1 VLPVDYTKIKAPF
14 IFHHHI
20 LINGATALK
29 TEGKGAAMKRIN
41 FTMII
46 VSLSLMGLLPL
57 PALAHIPSGYLNA
70 SEPTLAPLLERVTPA
85 VVNIAVRGHV
95 AMQSNPLF
103 NDPFFHQFFN
113 VPQMPV
119 QREFK
124 AAGSGVII
132 NAAKGYVLTNNHVVK
147 NADKVVVS
155 LKDGRKLTAR
165 VLGTDAEADI
175 AVLQIPSKQLT
186 ALPLGDSNVLQ
197 VGDFVVAVGN
207 PFGLGQT
214 VTSGIVSALGRSGLG
229 IEGYENFIQ
238 TDASIN
244 PGNSGGAL
252 VNLRGELI
260 GINTAI
266 VAPSG
271 GNVGIGFAIPINMAK
286 AIAQQLIKTG
296 KVERG
301 YLGISIQDM
310 TPDIAK
316 VMGVQASQGAIVS
329 QVNAGSAADKAG
341 LKAGDIITAVNGKAI
356 KNTAVLR
363 NRIGLI
369 QPGGTVTLNVIR
381 DGMHIMLTATL
392 KSIESAQINA
402 GELDSRLAGAV
413 FVSAKKGLSIFNHVA
428 GVRIQSVQ
436 QGSPAWQAGLRTNDI
451 IIAVNRNPVHSPEE
465 LAQAAHDNQDTLVL
479 NIERGNITL
488 LLLIR

>member
-1 VLPVDYTKIKAPF
+1 MQRAYIVFTTIFLSMMGMLPSPVQ
-14 IFHHHI
+14 
-20 LINGATALK
+20 
-29 TEGKGAAMKRIN
+29 
-41 FTMII
+41 
-46 VSLSLMGLLPL
+46 
-57 PALAHIPSGYLNA
+57 AHIPVAYPGSGGQND
-70 SEPTLAPLLERVTPA
+70 EPTLAPLLSRVTPA

-95 AMQSNPLF
+95 AMQSNPLL

-113 VPQMPV
+113 VPEMPV

-155 LKDGRKLTAR
+155 LKDGRKFTAK
-165 VLGTDAEADI
+165 VLGSDADADV
-175 AVLQIPSKQLT
+175 AVLRIPAKHLT
-186 ALPLGDSNVLQ
+186 ALPLGNSDNLK

-207 PFGLGQT
+207 PFALGQT

-271 GNVGIGFAIPINMAK
+271 GNVGIGFAIPINMAH
-286 AIAQQLIKTG
+286 AIAKQLIQSG
-296 KVERG
+296 KVQRG

-310 TPDIAK
+310 TQDIAK
-316 VMGVQASQGAIVS
+316 AMGVRVHTGAIVA

-341 LKAGDIITAVNGKAI
+341 LKAGDIITAVNGKAV
-356 KNTAVLR
+356 KNAAVLR
-363 NRIGLI
+363 NRIGMI
-369 QPGGTVTLNVIR
+369 QPGSAVTLSIIR
-381 DGMHIMLTATL
+381 DGSHMELTAVL
-392 KSIESAQINA
+392 KSLETAKINA
-402 GELDSRLAGAV
+402 GKIDPRLAGAV
-413 FVSAKKGLSIFNHVA
+413 FVTAKQGLSLFKHVA
-428 GVRIQSVQ
+428 GVGVQSVQ
-436 QGSPAWQAGLRTNDI
+436 QGSPAWQAGLRANDI
-451 IIAVNRNPVHSPEE
+451 IVAVNRKPVHSPED
-465 LAQAAHDNQDTLVL
+465 LAQAARDNQETLVL
-479 NIERGNITL
+479 NIRRGDIAL
-488 LLLIR
+488 LLVIR

>member
-1 VLPVDYTKIKAPF
+1 MQRIYIAVTAILLSLASVLPA
-14 IFHHHI
+14 
-20 LINGATALK
+20 
-29 TEGKGAAMKRIN
+29 
-41 FTMII
+41 
-46 VSLSLMGLLPL
+46 
-57 PALAHIPSGYLNA
+57 PALAHIPSGYMNGG
-70 SEPTLAPLLERVTPA
+70 EQNGIPTLAPLLERVTPA

-113 VPQMPV
+113 IPEMPV

-155 LKDGRKLTAR
+155 LKDGRKFTAK
-165 VLGTDAEADI
+165 VLGADAGADI
-175 AVLQIPSKQLT
+175 AVLQIPSKRLT
-186 ALPLGDSNVLQ
+186 ALPLGDSDGLK

-207 PFGLGQT
+207 PFALGQT

-252 VNLRGELI
+252 VNLHGELI

-271 GNVGIGFAIPINMAK
+271 GNVGIGFAIPINMAH

-296 KVERG
+296 KVQRG

-316 VMGVQASQGAIVS
+316 AMGVHARQGAIVA
-329 QVNAGSAADKAG
+329 QVNAGSAAEKAG
-341 LKAGDIITAVNGKAI
+341 LKAGDIITAVNGKTV
-356 KNTAVLR
+356 KNAAVLR

-369 QPGGTVTLNVIR
+369 QPGVRVTLSIIR
-381 DGMHIMLTATL
+381 DGSPMTLTAVL
-392 KSIESAQINA
+392 KSLETAKVNA
-402 GELDSRLAGAV
+402 GSIDPRLAGAV
-413 FVSAKKGLSIFNHVA
+413 FVTVQRGLPLFKHVA
-428 GVRIQSVQ
+428 GVGVQSVQ
-436 QGSPAWQAGLRTNDI
+436 QGSPAWQRRFIHPRNWRRLRTI
-451 IIAVNRNPVHSPEE
+451 IR
-465 LAQAAHDNQDTLVL
+465 TLWF
-479 NIERGNITL
+479 
-488 LLLIR
+488 

>member
-1 VLPVDYTKIKAPF
+1 MQRIYI
-14 IFHHHI
+14 IF
-20 LINGATALK
+20 TAS
-29 TEGKGAAMKRIN
+29 
-41 FTMII
+41 F
-46 VSLSLMGLLPL
+46 LSIMGIL
-57 PALAHIPSGYLNA
+57 PAPAFAHLPAAYLN
-70 SEPTLAPLLERVTPA
+70 SGGQNGVPTLAPLLDRVTPA

-113 VPQMPV
+113 VPDMPV
-119 QREFK
+119 QRKFK

-132 NAAKGYVLTNNHVVK
+132 NAARGYVLTNNHVVK

-155 LKDGRKLTAR
+155 LKDGRKFTAK
-165 VLGTDAEADI
+165 VLGADAGTDI
-175 AVLQIPSKQLT
+175 AILQISAKQLT
-186 ALPLGDSNVLQ
+186 ALPLGDSDKLK

-207 PFGLGQT
+207 PFALGQT

-271 GNVGIGFAIPINMAK
+271 GNVGIGFAIPINMAHS
-286 AIAQQLIKTG
+286 IAQQLIKTG
-296 KVERG
+296 KVQRG
-301 YLGISIQDM
+301 FLGVSIQDM

-316 VMGVQASQGAIVS
+316 AMGVHTRQGAIVA
-329 QVNAGSAADKAG
+329 QVTAGSAADKAG
-341 LKAGDIITAVNGKAI
+341 LKAGDVVTAVNGKPV
-356 KNTAVLR
+356 KNAAVLR

-369 QPGGTVTLNVIR
+369 QPGTTITLSIIR
-381 DGMHIMLTATL
+381 NGSPMLLTAVLTSL
-392 KSIESAQINA
+392 QTAKINA
-402 GELDSRLAGAV
+402 GKIDSRLAGAV
-413 FVSAKKGLSIFNHVA
+413 FVTVKQGLPLFKHVA
-428 GVRIQSVQ
+428 GVGVQSVR
-436 QGSPAWQAGLRTNDI
+436 QGSPAWQAGLRANDI
-451 IIAVNRNPVHSPEE
+451 ITAVNRKPVHSPQE
-465 LAQAAHDNQDTLVL
+465 LAQIAHDNQDTLVL
-479 NIERGNITL
+479 NIKRGDIAL
-488 LLLIR
+488 LLVIR